1 MKCLLLLLFLTACS
15 TTPERPRQT
24 KSVFSYTD
32 VSGEYFLE
40 REHKRVKNKLVTRN
54 ILKVSGSTKTLEKS
68 ITVSQMGTTKSK
80 DGRVLTLR
88 PLASEFVVWL
98 EGQKYSS
105 KMRLNTKK
113 KVMTV
118 VMDSPEAK
126 WQGTKE
132 IPFPT
137 GKYFCF
143 YSQLA
148 DCLYYNQFLERAQKQ
163 GKSLGFFIVWDSWP
177 YIQDQLSGT
186 GKNLFSTAFLR
197 FEGKER
203 KNLRFIIDV
212 DGQIILY
219 HFSKS
224 LDLVKI
230 AWIAQGITVI
240 PPEQKIPSEDQ

>member
-1 MKCLLLLLFLTACS
+1 MKCLFLFLFLIACS
-15 TTPERPRQT
+15 TTSERPRQS

-40 REHKRVKNKLVTRN
+40 REHKKIKNKLVTRN
-54 ILKVSGSTKTLEKS
+54 VLKVSGSTKILEKS
-68 ITVSQMGTTKSK
+68 ITVSQLGSTKSQA
-80 DGRVLTLR
+80 GRVLTLR

-113 KVMTV
+113 KTMTV
-118 VMDSPEAK
+118 AMESPEPK

-132 IPFPT
+132 IPFPS
-137 GKYFCF
+137 GKNFCF

-148 DCLYYNQFLERAQKQ
+148 DCLYYNQFLERTQKH
-163 GKSLGFFIVWDSWP
+163 GKSLPFFIVWDAWP
-177 YIQDQLSGT
+177 YIQEQLSGT
-186 GKNLFSTAFLR
+186 GKSLFSSAFLR
-197 FEGKER
+197 FEGKEG
-203 KNLRFIIDV
+203 KNFRYIIDV

-230 AWIAQGITVI
+230 AWIAQGITVV